1 MLADNLEDIV
11 TKLTALR
18 ERGVRFLLD
27 DFGTGYSSLFYL
39 KICLRD
45 QPKIDQPFVRDVLID
60 SSDAAI
66 SKTVMARAQSLGLA
80 VNAKNVETDAQR
92 DFLVQ
97 KGCHAYQNY
106 LFSRPLP
113 IEEFEQ
119 FLMTSFGLVPRPA

>member
-1 MLADNLEDIV
+1 MLADNLRDIV
-11 TKLTALR
+11 TKLTAPR

-66 SKTVMARAQSLGLA
+66 SKTVMALAQSLGLA
-80 VNAKNVETDAQR
+80 VNAKGGR
-92 DFLVQ
+92 DRRT
-97 KGCHAYQNY
+97 KR
-106 LFSRPLP
+106 FSGAAWLP
-113 IEEFEQ
+113 R
-119 FLMTSFGLVPRPA
+119 LPKLPV